1 MSTGQKKGMSSRR
14 EAATTSS
21 LRVNPIACEA
31 HGLCIELLPEL
42 ISRDPWGFPIVTPGP
57 VPDDLMPLAKRAVA
71 LCPTLA
77 LLLSREE

>member
-1 MSTGQKKGMSSRR
+1 MSTGQGKGASR
-14 EAATTSS
+14 EAGAGPS

-42 ISRDPWGFPIVTPGP
+42 ISRDPWGFPIVAPGP
-57 VPDDLMPLAKRAVA
+57 VPGDLLPLAKRAAA

-77 LLLSREE
+77 LLLTQEE

>member
-1 MSTGQKKGMSSRR
+1 MSTGP
-14 EAATTSS
+14 EAGSGPR
-21 LRVNPIACEA
+21 LRINPIACEA

-57 VPDDLMPLAKRAVA
+57 GPGDLLPRAKRAAA

-77 LLLSREE
+77 LLLTQEE